1 MQPPIPGQSNEFMQ
15 QAWAMQ
21 QQQQALNMRMLTNTV
36 GKVSTPPLIEAT
48 EEGPERA
55 SITQTDCH
63 HDIITTGDIESVGL
77 A

>member
-1 MQPPIPGQSNEFMQ
+1 MQ

-21 QQQQALNMRMLTNTV
+21 KQQRQQALTMQMLTNEV
-36 GKVSTPPLIEAT
+36 AKVSTPPLGEAT
-48 EEGPERA
+48 EEGPEKV
-55 SITQTDCH
+55 SMPPTDCH